1 MSSDKK
7 LIAKTGLIGAINQAV
22 FAILGF
28 ISRKLFIIYIGTDIL
43 GLSGT
48 YTSVLSTL
56 ALADL
61 GFDIAVTY
69 ALYKPLNDGDEKKI
83 NDIMRALKTIYN
95 VVGTAFVVLS
105 FCALPFLK
113 FFITDMEFKDI
124 YYIYFLMQAFASAS
138 TYFFAYR
145 RTLLV
150 ADKKEYLTKTIDTIG
165 TLVFSVLKILVLIM
179 FKSYLLFVTCSVLQ
193 AFVTNIYIYVK
204 CSNVYPYLNSK
215 SKTDKKVVKDLL
227 AKIKDIA
234 LGKVSGYVYGCTDML
249 LISKLISTV
258 VAGYYYNYM
267 NVITIIKQLSANLVG
282 PLAPF
287 IGRSLAADKDPVS
300 QEKSFRMYTYIRY
313 LVAVVLLVPTVVL
326 IDLFIEIW
334 LGADF
339 VMESIIVILVCADLY
354 ISLVHSSLVDFMN
367 GSGLFRYEK
376 WISLAGAIVN
386 LGTSIFLAIKIG
398 LPGVLAGTVIAQ
410 VVYWT
415 CRSIV
420 VYDQC
425 FKSKKLFALYWLR
438 MLIYL
443 VIFVGCTFACMKI
456 SSMFVYDWKIITFI
470 MRGIVCEALCA
481 VIVGVAFIPSNEHR
495 VAVKWLMNKLKRK
508 NGQEG

>member
-7 LIAKTGLIGAINQAV
+7 IIAKTGLIGTINQAL

-69 ALYKPLNDGDEKKI
+69 ALYKPLNDGDEKRI

-95 VVGTAFVVLS
+95 VVGTAFVALS
-105 FCALPFLK
+105 FLALPFLK

-124 YYIYFLMQAFASAS
+124 YYLYFIMQAFASAS

-150 ADKKEYLTKTIDTIG
+150 ADKKEYVTKTVDTVG
-165 TLVFSVLKILVLIM
+165 TFVFSILKILVLVL
-179 FKSYLLFVTCSVLQ
+179 FKSYLLFVTCSVVQ

-204 CSNVYPYLNSK
+204 CSKVYPYLNNK
-215 SKTDKKVVKDLL
+215 SKTDKNVIKDLL

-234 LGKVSGYVYGCTDML
+234 LGKISGYVYGCTDML

-258 VAGYYYNYM
+258 VAGYYYNYL

-287 IGRSLAADKDPVS
+287 IGRSLAEDKDPVS

-313 LVAVVLLVPTVVL
+313 LVAVVLLVPTIVL
-326 IDLFIEIW
+326 VDLFVEIW
-334 LGADF
+334 LGEEF

-354 ISLVHSSLVDFMN
+354 ISLVHSSLVDYMN

-376 WISLAGAIVN
+376 WISLAGAVVN
-386 LGTSIFLAIKIG
+386 LGTSIFLALNIG

-410 VVYWT
+410 IVYWT

-420 VYDQC
+420 VYDKC
-425 FKSKKLFALYWLR
+425 FKSKKLFAQYWLR

-443 VIFVGCTFACMKI
+443 VIFVGCVFECMKI
-456 SSMFVYDWKIITFI
+456 SSLFVYDWKIITFI
-470 MRGIVCEALCA
+470 VRGIVCEVLCA
-481 VIVGVAFIPSNEHR
+481 IIVGVAFIPSPEHR
-495 VAVKWLMNKLKRK
+495 IAAKWVMGKLKKK
-508 NGQEG
+508 NG